1 MLLLEHLLRTNL
13 TKNIDEKIKADVKEF
28 MDYEIFFT
36 LLKICKKLFTHL
48 TVF

>member
-1 MLLLEHLLRTNL
+1 MLLLEYLYRTNL
-13 TKNIDEKIKADVKEF
+13 AKNIDEKIKADVKEF

-36 LLKICKKLFTHL
+36 LVKICKILSTHL